1 MTERQRF
8 NQQRPAPPTQ
18 VYIEEPVIF
27 HRFLTR
33 FVSYPANQCLWVETC
48 SFGLYT
54 ITRDFLTTQEFTRW
68 HTYRHRV
75 QQHLGERFLEDPE
88 MKEKGFERPH
98 TEETIRRNRRHFG
111 IP

>member
-1 MTERQRF
+1 MTEQH
-8 NQQRPAPPTQ
+8 NHQRPAPPTQ

-33 FVSYPANQCLWVETC
+33 FVPYPTNQCLWGETC

-54 ITRDFLTTQEFTRW
+54 VTRDFLTTREFAMW
-68 HTYRHRV
+68 HTYRRGA
-75 QQHLGERFLEDPE
+75 QQRLGERFLEDPE

-98 TEETIRRNRRHFG
+98 TEETIRRVRRHYG
-111 IP
+111 IPD